1 MRGWQVSGPGVAAYR
16 NGLESPLL
24 DHADTNGVVVAVE
37 AAAANF
43 ADSLMIKGTYQ
54 ERPNF
59 PFTPGIEVAGTV
71 ITTNSDLLGVGDKV
85 VGLTTPGTGSWAED
99 TLCDARQLTVIPA
112 DVDPISAI
120 GLHVNAQTAWF
131 ALHRRAALRP
141 GDRVLVH
148 AAAGGVGSMAVQLGV
163 AAGCDVYATT
173 SPSKTHVPIS
183 LGATASYNNRDPD
196 WPAQIRD
203 QVGPV
208 NVIIDPVGGTVFNE
222 SWRLLAF
229 EGRIVTVG
237 FASGNVGS
245 LQANH
250 ALVKNISLHGV
261 YWTRY
266 TLEAHDLVA
275 TAAAEIFE
283 LARGGLLDP
292 CVTVVDHISNA
303 LDRLHDVASGA
314 TTGKTV
320 LVPDTENLKYLTYQ
334 HREGARL

>member
-16 NGLESPLL
+16 EDMARPRL
-24 DHADTNGVVVAVE
+24 DHGDTNGVVVAVD

-71 ITTNSDLLGVGDKV
+71 LTTNSGRLRVGDNV
-85 VGLTTPGTGSWAED
+85 VGLTTPGTGSWAEE

-112 DVDPISAI
+112 DIDPISAI

-131 ALHRRAALRP
+131 ALHRRATLRP

-173 SPSKTHVPIS
+173 SPSKTQVPIS
-183 LGATASYNNRDPD
+183 LGATACYNNRDPD
-196 WPAQIRD
+196 WPVQIRD
-203 QVGPV
+203 QVGPAD
-208 NVIIDPVGGTVFNE
+208 VIIDPVGGTVFKE

-229 EGRIVTVG
+229 EGRLVTVG
-237 FASGNVGS
+237 FASGDIPS

-250 ALVKNISLHGV
+250 ALVKNISLHGL
-261 YWTRY
+261 YWTRH
-266 TLEAHDLVA
+266 T
-275 TAAAEIFE
+275 
-283 LARGGLLDP
+283 R
-292 CVTVVDHISNA
+292 IS
-303 LDRLHDVASGA
+303 
-314 TTGKTV
+314 
-320 LVPDTENLKYLTYQ
+320 
-334 HREGARL
+334 